1 MPDKAQLAQH
11 RGETVLALSTFAC
24 TRHPRVRAA
33 AFYSISHLFAFH
45 GRDLPARLSE
55 QLLEV
60 VLSGLPAVN
69 NPAPRVRRKG
79 TSAWTPTLAPT
90 SRHTNCPLPPRL
102 SGTSAW
108 NRGAPPTPGSAI

>member
-11 RGETVLALSTFAC
+11 RGETILALSTFAC

-33 AFYSISHLFAFH
+33 AFYAIIQFFVFH
-45 GRDLPARLSE
+45 GRDVPARMSE

-79 TSAWTPTLAPT
+79 VCDSVARKSPCTFIWSS
-90 SRHTNCPLPPRL
+90 SRREPYYALPCPALPRL
-102 SGTSAW
+102 AQ
-108 NRGAPPTPGSAI
+108 P